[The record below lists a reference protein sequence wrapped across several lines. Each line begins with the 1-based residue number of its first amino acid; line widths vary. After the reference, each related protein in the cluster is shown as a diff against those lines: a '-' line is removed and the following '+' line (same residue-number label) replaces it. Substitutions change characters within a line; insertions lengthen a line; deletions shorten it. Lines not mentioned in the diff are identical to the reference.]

1 MLNKTLIEWDD
12 DKVSKLKELWKSGD
26 SAATIAEK
34 LGCAR
39 GRLAVIGKAK
49 RLKLGPHPHA
59 IGKSKAALNRHRS
72 NVRKLAAK
80 TEADGSLSRCQAVGP
95 VRHKKPPRP
104 DIVIEKIQE
113 RRASIDGPSMR
124 PDYRFQRSK
133 AWEAL
138 EGSQPVSLVD
148 LKKGQCSW
156 PVGVD
161 SPYHFCALP
170 VDTDGKYCQTHH
182 HLSHPRT

>member
-80 TEADGSLSRCQAVGP
+80 MEADGSLSRCQAAGP

-113 RRASIDGPSMR
+113 RRASIDGPSMK

-138 EGSQPVSLVD
+138 EGSNPVPLEKLGRGECCWPVS
-148 LKKGQCSW
+148 Q
-156 PVGVD
+156 D
-161 SPYHFCALP
+161 SPFSFCALP
-170 VDTDGKYCQTHH
+170 CVSGARYCSTHTY
-182 HLSHPRT
+182 LSHPRT